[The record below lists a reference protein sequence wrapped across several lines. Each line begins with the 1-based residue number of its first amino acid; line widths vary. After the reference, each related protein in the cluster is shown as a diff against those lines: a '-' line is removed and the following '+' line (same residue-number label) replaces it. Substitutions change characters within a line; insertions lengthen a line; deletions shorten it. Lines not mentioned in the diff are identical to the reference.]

1 MTAPIQG
8 AQAPNPSRRLTEEAV
23 AWIGLI
29 TIVVAMWTALITA
42 GFVRQSLHEA
52 ERMHVAESTAKG
64 FSEYVGL
71 HLLIV
76 DRLLL
81 SSRNAYARA
90 GEVPPHEELAK
101 DLGQMAPM
109 LLQVAIADASG
120 HLVASSLTFKPGLS
134 IADRPHFLAFAKD
147 PTDRLHVS
155 QPVVGRVSGR
165 MSLQLVRPLYDRQG
179 GFAGVIVASID
190 PVKLQRYFGSV
201 DAFHDDGSVKIVGR
215 TDGVVRARFTQSG
228 ITWGQSMLPSSG
240 WTQIASVKS
249 GVFEGNSPIDGVNN
263 VVGFH
268 QIGDYPLTTLVSV
281 QVPDWPI
288 DEMALP
294 ALIGVLMTGYAFLYT
309 RTRVRRMREQQ
320 QLIEQLRISNE
331 REQEASR
338 LKSRFLASVSHELRT
353 PLNAIIGFSELIR
366 ERPADAKNERYASLI
381 HTSGEHLLSLLNAL
395 LDTAKIE
402 AGRMEINRTEVDLP
416 ALLRNLVDLHR
427 GTAERKGL
435 TLALDMPADR
445 AVHAHTDATRI
456 TQVLNNVLNNA
467 VKFTSAGSVRVA
479 LALDGPVASITVADS
494 GCGIPASEMPKLFDR
509 FSTVRRQDE
518 QEGAGSGLGLSLSR
532 DLMQLLGGSI
542 ELASR
547 AGEGTV
553 VTLRLP
559 LQVPHQPGKEP
570 TP

>member
-1 MTAPIQG
+1 
-8 AQAPNPSRRLTEEAV
+8 V
-23 AWIGLI
+23 AWIGFI
-29 TIVVAMWTALITA
+29 TIVVTMWAAIVVA
-42 GFVRQSLHEA
+42 GFVRQSLNEA
-52 ERMHVAESTAKG
+52 ERVHVAESTAKG

-81 SSRNAYARA
+81 SSRDAYARA
-90 GEVPPHEELAK
+90 GQVPPHEDLAR

-109 LLQVAIADASG
+109 LLQVAIADATGSM
-120 HLVASSLTFKPGLS
+120 VASSLPLKPGLS
-134 IADRPHFLAFAKD
+134 IADRPHFKVFADD

-165 MSLQLVRPLYDRQG
+165 MSLQLVRPIRDAQG

-190 PVKLQRYFGSV
+190 PVKLQRYFGQA
-201 DAFHDDGSVKIVGR
+201 DAFEDDGNVKIVGR
-215 TDGVVRARFTQSG
+215 TDGVVRARFTHAG

-240 WTQIASVKS
+240 WTQIASLKS

-268 QIGDYPLTTLVSV
+268 QIGEYPLTTLVSMR
-281 QVPDWPI
+281 VPEWPW
-288 DEMALP
+288 DEMALT
-294 ALIGVLMTGYAFLYT
+294 LGIGVLVSAYAFLYT
-309 RTRVRRMREQQ
+309 RTRVRRMREKEQV
-320 QLIEQLRISNE
+320 IEQLRISNE

-353 PLNAIIGFSELIR
+353 PLNSIIGFSELIR

-381 HTSGEHLLSLLNAL
+381 LSSGEHLLSLLNAL

-402 AGRMEINRTEVDLP
+402 AGRMEIHRTELDLSG
-416 ALLRNLVDLHR
+416 LLRNLVDLHR
-427 GTAERKGL
+427 GAAERKGL
-435 TLALDMPADR
+435 TFALDMPDGP
-445 AVHAHTDATRI
+445 AVVAHTDATRI

-467 VKFTSAGSVRVA
+467 VKFTATGGVRVA
-479 LALDGPVASITVADS
+479 LALQDDTATITVADS
-494 GCGIPASEMPKLFDR
+494 GCGIPDSEMPKLFDR
-509 FSTVRRQDE
+509 FSTVRREDE
-518 QEGAGSGLGLSLSR
+518 QEGSGSGLGLALSR
-532 DLMQLLGGSI
+532 DLMQLLGGTI
-542 ELASR
+542 MLQSR

-559 LQVPHQPGKEP
+559 LQPDKE
-570 TP
+570 TPS